1 MTFEDRQDYLNKVRE
16 MADEDQSD
24 TITEEEKQLLKDAL
38 KNLGMF
44 IEENTALDYYVDTDE

>member
-1 MTFEDRQDYLNKVRE
+1 MAFEDKQDYLNKVRE

>member
-1 MTFEDRQDYLNKVRE
+1 

>member
-1 MTFEDRQDYLNKVRE
+1 MTFEDKQDYLNKVRE